1 MIMKFKHFLVENKHD
16 FSSTQ
21 VNLPAKLSNE
31 ILNWSY
37 NNLPEGVIFNNFE
50 DNFYGREKN
59 IHVTILYGIHT
70 TKFNLVS
77 SFLEDQTVFECILQ
91 NISLFTDNPSFDV
104 LKIDVNSEDL
114 HKINSFLNKNL
125 TVTATHPEY
134 IPHVTIAYLKKRKG
148 NKFSNNN
155 IFKNKKFLVKEILFS
170 SKNGKK
176 QKIQLKDKK

>member
-1 MIMKFKHFLVENKHD
+1 MKFKHFLAENKHD

-21 VNLPAKLSNE
+21 VNLPVNLSNE
-31 ILNWSY
+31 ILSWGY
-37 NNLPEGVIFNNFE
+37 KNLPEDIIFNNFE

-77 SFLEDQTVFECILQ
+77 SFLEDQTIFECTLQ
-91 NISLFTDNPSFDV
+91 NISLFTDNSSFDV
-104 LKIDVNSEDL
+104 LKIDVNSEEL
-114 HKINSFLNKNL
+114 HKINSFLKKKL
-125 TVTATHPEY
+125 TVTSTHSEY

-148 NKFSNNN
+148 NKFLNNS
-155 IFKNKKFLVKEILFS
+155 IFKDKKFLVKEILFS
-170 SKNGKK
+170 SKDGKK